1 MERREATAAAPPRHA
16 DRTGADRLGLRQRRP
31 ALILYLDTSGLVKL
45 LVEENGSEVVER
57 AAGDAEMIAALL
69 LTYVE
74 ARAALARM
82 RVDGRLESGSQGEA
96 VAELDRVWATTAKVP
111 VDADLVTRAAAL
123 ADRHGLRAYDA
134 MQLSGALS
142 IGEAEQP
149 HFACWD
155 DDLRAAARA
164 EGLLLVPE

>member
-1 MERREATAAAPPRHA
+1 MVRGEAIRAASARGAERA
-16 DRTGADRLGLRQRRP
+16 GGNGGGLRPRG
-31 ALILYLDTSGLVKL
+31 ASLILYLDTSGLVKL
-45 LVEENGSEVVER
+45 LVEEDGSEIAKR
-57 AAGDAEMIAALL
+57 AAGEAELIAALL

-82 RVDGRLESGSQGEA
+82 RADERLSAADHGAA
-96 VAELDRVWATTAKVP
+96 VAELDEVWATTARVP
-111 VDADLVTRAAAL
+111 VESNLVTRAAAL

-134 MQLSGALS
+134 MQLAGALS

-155 DDLRAAARA
+155 DDLRAAAKQ
-164 EGLLLVPE
+164 EGLPLVPE